1 MPSIL
6 VFVLFFAGVYFLLL
20 RPQQQRVR
28 RQRELITAIGVGDR
42 VVTAGGLIGR
52 VVDVNDER
60 LLLEVA
66 DGVVVELLRLA
77 ISRRLDDS
85 EAISDSV
92 FGSSATSDTLEEAY
106 AADDYVADDEAA
118 DPETAADAADPE
130 TDADAADPEAAAD
143 VDADVEADPE
153 ADVAADGESTEV
165 SEAGSASEGG
175 SGSAP
180 ETVPPASAGGA
191 AVPGVPVSPSTGV
204 VGTDG
209 TIQEAGPPAP
219 RQDPH

>member
-52 VVDVNDER
+52 VVDVNDDR

-77 ISRRLDDS
+77 VSRRLDDS

-92 FGSSATSDTLEEAY
+92 FGSTSTNDELEEAY
-106 AADDYVADDEAA
+106 AAEDYVASDD
-118 DPETAADAADPE
+118 
-130 TDADAADPEAAAD
+130 
-143 VDADVEADPE
+143 
-153 ADVAADGESTEV
+153 DGET
-165 SEAGSASEGG
+165 GEGE
-175 SGSAP
+175 P
-180 ETVPPASAGGA
+180 AGGEPA
-191 AVPGVPVSPSTGV
+191 GGDVIETG
-204 VGTDG
+204 GTARWRG
-209 TIQEAGPPAP
+209 G
-219 RQDPH
+219 RGGRRN